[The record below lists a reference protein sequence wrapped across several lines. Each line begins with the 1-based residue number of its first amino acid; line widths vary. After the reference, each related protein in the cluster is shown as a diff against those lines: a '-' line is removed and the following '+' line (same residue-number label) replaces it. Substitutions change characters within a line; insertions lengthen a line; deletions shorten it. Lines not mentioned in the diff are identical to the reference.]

1 MKTVAISH
9 RLLAAIV
16 FAAAVVIPIGYF
28 LPVLG
33 HAVQTIGLFFFPGAC
48 IVSLSRLNVRR
59 TVLLFVVTVAAS
71 IAADLVVFG
80 AVDLATLALGSRTA
94 LTDSNLKITQTVFW
108 LALSAVIY
116 FAGDEV
122 KLDLPSRITA
132 RDVFLL
138 CCAASAIVQA
148 CAGALILNNG
158 GGGGWTLASYAFIA
172 VAFLVMVGMRNPP
185 TPEVSEATLVFLAI
199 ALLLSN
205 ALRSSYIS
213 AADINYEYQISSM
226 VQARGIWD
234 PYSFHDAFM
243 ACVSSS
249 LLPVVISNV
258 SGLTLLAVFKLV
270 MPIVFS
276 LIVVLVLD
284 IARLFVAEIGAIA
297 ASFLFMAQPAFQ
309 QWVSIPV
316 RVEVAFLLFGL
327 SLWSLLVPQVSRRSR
342 ASLFW
347 LSSIGMVVSHYT
359 TSYIACFFYIVTLV
373 VRSLASW
380 RVRRLSSSRS
390 GMRPSFRGIVLN
402 WPGVIVITAAAV
414 VWYGPITANSRPIIT
429 DYAVQT
435 AQSLPDM
442 FNSSSQ
448 ETGESPISGFGLLSS
463 NQPKNPVG
471 TYVQQTTKQYQAQYG
486 PASLIG
492 PPSSSASVK
501 SVEIAPI
508 PVRKPWITIV
518 PLVRSAGKLFAVLL
532 IAVGAITLWRR
543 KISNL
548 AQVFAVS
555 ACLAAAILVVTPFIS
570 VDYDL
575 NRLFQQLFVL
585 MAPVLV
591 IGAATVW
598 QRPWRYKPL
607 LAGGVIVLYF
617 SLLSRVAF
625 QLPGGSDI
633 SMTFNNRG
641 SDYLNYYV
649 SSTDISAGQW
659 LAAQWESDKVKPL
672 MFADQSAANRL
683 RLVAPVSLSGNV
695 KFDLLPSTF
704 VRGSY
709 LFLDSANTSTLG
721 TIRVYGNQTL
731 SLSIDLNYFNDHLN
745 RVYSTSDTAVYTGG

>member
-1 MKTVAISH
+1 MKTIAISH
-9 RLLAAIV
+9 RLLATVV
-16 FAAAVVIPIGYF
+16 FAAAVLIPIGYF
-28 LPVLG
+28 LPPLG
-33 HAVQTIGLFFFPGAC
+33 HVVQVIGLFFFPGAC

-80 AVDLATLALGSRTA
+80 AVDLVALALGSRTA
-94 LTDSNLKITQTVFW
+94 LTDSNLKITQTLFW
-108 LALSAVIY
+108 IALSAAIY
-116 FAGDEV
+116 FAGDEI
-122 KLDLPSRITA
+122 KLELPSRITA
-132 RDVFLL
+132 RDAFLL

-148 CAGALILNNG
+148 CAGALMLNNG
-158 GGGGWTLASYAFIA
+158 GSGDWTLASYAFIG
-172 VAFLVMVGMRNPP
+172 VAFLVMVGTRKPP
-185 TPEVSEATLVFLAI
+185 TPEISEATLVLLAI

-284 IARLFVAEIGAIA
+284 IARLFVAEVGAIA

-309 QWVSIPV
+309 QWVSLPV
-316 RVEVAFLLFGL
+316 RVEVAFLLFAL
-327 SLWSLLVPQVSRRSR
+327 SLWSLLVPRVSGESR
-342 ASLFW
+342 ALLFW
-347 LSSIGMVVSHYT
+347 VSSVGMVISHYT
-359 TSYIACFFYIVTLV
+359 TSYIACFLYIVTLG
-373 VRSLASW
+373 VRRLASW
-380 RVRRLSSSRS
+380 RARKLSSPRKRS
-390 GMRPSFRGIVLN
+390 RPSFSGIVLN
-402 WPGVIVITAAAV
+402 WPGVIAITVAAI
-414 VWYGPITANSRPIIT
+414 VWYGPVTENSKPIVT

-435 AQSLPDM
+435 AQSLPNM
-442 FNSSSQ
+442 FNPSSQ
-448 ETGESPISGFGLLSS
+448 EAGESPVSGFGLLSS
-463 NQPKNPVG
+463 NQPKNPVA
-471 TYVQQTTKQYQAQYG
+471 TYVQQTTKQYQGQYG
-486 PASLIG
+486 AASLIG
-492 PPSSSASVK
+492 PPSSSESVR
-501 SVEIAPI
+501 SVQLAPI
-508 PVRKPWITIV
+508 PVVKPWITIV
-518 PLVRSAGKLFAVLL
+518 PLVRSVGKLLAVLL
-532 IAVGAITLWRR
+532 IAVGAVVLWRR
-543 KISNL
+543 RISNL

-555 ACLAAAILVVTPFIS
+555 ACVAAAILVITPFIS

-585 MAPVLV
+585 MAPVMV
-591 IGAATVW
+591 IGATAVW

-607 LAGGVIVLYF
+607 FAGGVIVLYF

-625 QLPGGSDI
+625 QLIGGSDI

-641 SDYLNYYV
+641 SDYLSYYA
-649 SSTDISAGQW
+649 SSTDISAAQW
-659 LAAQWESDKVKPL
+659 LAAQWESDKSKPL
-672 MFADQSAANRL
+672 VFADQSAANRL

-704 VRGSY
+704 VKGSY
-709 LFLDSANTSTLG
+709 LFLDSANISTLG
-721 TIRVYGNQTL
+721 TIRAYGNQNL
-731 SLSIDLNYFNDHLN
+731 SLSIDLGYFNRHLN
-745 RVYSTSDTAVYTGG
+745 RVYSTSDTAVYTGR